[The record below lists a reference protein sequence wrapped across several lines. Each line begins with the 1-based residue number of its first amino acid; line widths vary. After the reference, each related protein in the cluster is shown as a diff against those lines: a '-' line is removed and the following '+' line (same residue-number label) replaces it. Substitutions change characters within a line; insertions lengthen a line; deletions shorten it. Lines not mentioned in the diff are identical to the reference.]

1 MITNELI
8 RLKATKYRGTA
19 GDLTDKDYIFGTY
32 AFSYIEKDG
41 DRYIIH
47 LQGDNSLYFVSDKEA
62 IEKLE
67 SFIKSNVM

>member
-1 MITNELI
+1 MISNELI
-8 RLKATKYRGTA
+8 RLKSTKYRGTA
-19 GDLTDKDYIFGTY
+19 GDLTEKDYIFGTY
-32 AFSYIEKDG
+32 AISYIEKDD